1 MAKTIKKNEDEKMLQ
16 VVDGEGKEKNS
27 NLTLEMPNSLYLIAK
42 LCADPD
48 YPGIAIFQKNPD
60 NTEELICFAEFNKER
75 SDGHQICIG
84 AYISAEDDTVYY
96 DSYNREESRCV
107 KE

>member
-1 MAKTIKKNEDEKMLQ
+1 MAKTITKNEDEKMLQ

-27 NLTLEMPNSLYLIAK
+27 NLTLEMPNSLHLIAK

-48 YPGIAIFQKNPD
+48 YPGIAIFQKKPG

-75 SDGHQICIG
+75 SEGHQICIG

-96 DSYNREESRCV
+96 DSYNREESGCV

>member
-1 MAKTIKKNEDEKMLQ
+1 MAKTIIKNEDKKLVQIIEE
-16 VVDGEGKEKNS
+16 DNGKNS
-27 NLTLEMPNSLYLIAK
+27 NLTLAMPNGLYLIAK
-42 LCADPD
+42 LCTDPD

-96 DSYNREESRCV
+96 DSYNREEPGCV